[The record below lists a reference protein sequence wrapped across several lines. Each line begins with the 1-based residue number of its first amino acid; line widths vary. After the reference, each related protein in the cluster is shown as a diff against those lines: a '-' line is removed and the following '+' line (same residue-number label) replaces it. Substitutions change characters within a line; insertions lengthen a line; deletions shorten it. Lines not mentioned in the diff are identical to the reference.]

1 MEVLS
6 CILKFSLFKIF
17 NCTFAKLVK
26 ENMGEI
32 IMKQYEVKLD
42 NRLIDI
48 MDANSILEVFLKY
61 RNEIERSKEVNII
74 EFGIESEKCI
84 C

>member
-1 MEVLS
+1 
-6 CILKFSLFKIF
+6 
-17 NCTFAKLVK
+17 
-26 ENMGEI
+26 MGEI

>member
-1 MEVLS
+1 
-6 CILKFSLFKIF
+6 
-17 NCTFAKLVK
+17 
-26 ENMGEI
+26 MGEI

-74 EFGIESEKCI
+74 EFAIESKKCI
-84 C
+84 S

>member
-1 MEVLS
+1 
-6 CILKFSLFKIF
+6 
-17 NCTFAKLVK
+17 
-26 ENMGEI
+26 
-32 IMKQYEVKLD
+32 MKQYEVKLD

-84 C
+84 CWQNQ

>member
-1 MEVLS
+1 
-6 CILKFSLFKIF
+6 
-17 NCTFAKLVK
+17 
-26 ENMGEI
+26 
-32 IMKQYEVKLD
+32 MKQYEVQLD

-74 EFGIESEKCI
+74 EYGIESKKCI
-84 C
+84 S

>member
-6 CILKFSLFKIF
+6 CILKFSPFKIF
-17 NCTFAKLVK
+17 NCTFAKLLK
-26 ENMGEI
+26 ESMGEI

-74 EFGIESEKCI
+74 EFAIESKKCI
-84 C
+84 S